1 MGKGGGIYSDSTAT
15 LNGTT
20 TITANTSD
28 VGGGG
33 IYNDSGTIDIAPSVS
48 ITGNTPDDCHGC

>member
-1 MGKGGGIYSDSTAT
+1 MGK
-15 LNGTT
+15 
-20 TITANTSD
+20 
-28 VGGGG
+28 GGG